1 MKRIELGP
9 INLSVFGTQVYKL
22 SRDTEFFFS
31 TFEMV
36 DCLVS
41 KISEADE
48 MLIISL
54 KDLATANAS
63 RLVQAAEACPSLPS
77 QIERAVSRILSET
90 ASLEA
95 EGSFVLQKGNER
107 RVQFL
112 LLVLRELLN
121 VNSAAK
127 EIEESTKI
135 FHAFFKSLRVFSE
148 SEDITF
154 IVARILSKSEF
165 FCIIDIIKSLSY
177 ELAKCVLVDS
187 QYGAKMDS
195 TYSPS
200 DRKVYTLF
208 DGDCPLF
215 VCSRKRSSKLNSQS
229 QVSSDS
235 PPGAEFISQAGDGR

>member
-9 INLSVFGTQVYKL
+9 INLSVFGTHVYKL

-36 DCLVS
+36 ECLIS

-54 KDLATANAS
+54 KDLASANVS

-77 QIERAVSRILSET
+77 QIERAISRILSET
-90 ASLEA
+90 ESLEA
-95 EGSFVLQKGNER
+95 EGNFLLQKGNER

-121 VNSAAK
+121 VNSTAK

-154 IVARILSKSEF
+154 IVARILSKSELF
-165 FCIIDIIKSLSY
+165 FCFIDN
-177 ELAKCVLVDS
+177 
-187 QYGAKMDS
+187 
-195 TYSPS
+195 
-200 DRKVYTLF
+200 F
-208 DGDCPLF
+208 
-215 VCSRKRSSKLNSQS
+215 
-229 QVSSDS
+229 
-235 PPGAEFISQAGDGR
+235 